1 MHLSGVVA
9 SSSTTGSIAS
19 CTGAVDST
27 IVVGAIDSGST
38 TIVAGSIAAA
48 ELESITATR
57 VAVGLEFPDSAT
69 KLAVDPKFLDSAIRV
84 GSNLEHSD

>member
-9 SSSTTGSIAS
+9 SSSTTDSIAS

-38 TIVAGSIAAA
+38 TIVAGSIAA
-48 ELESITATR
+48 ELESITAIR

-84 GSNLEHSD
+84 GSKLEHSD

>member
-1 MHLSGVVA
+1 MHLSGFVA
-9 SSSTTGSIAS
+9 SSSTTDSIAS

-27 IVVGAIDSGST
+27 IAVGAIDSGST
-38 TIVAGSIAAA
+38 TIVAGSIAA

-69 KLAVDPKFLDSAIRV
+69 KLAVDPEFLDSAIRV
-84 GSNLEHSD
+84 GSNLGHSD